1 MRIGLFGDSYC
12 DIIYFEDKEYL
23 ENPAK
28 WTRRDK
34 PWCGRLLD
42 DLSSP
47 ILSSGLG
54 GSCLYDSIAKWE
66 NDPYKHTYDFV
77 LWSLTWHDRLY
88 TSEHFKPVFLAR
100 AERRPIPE
108 SNIPDV
114 NYNDI
119 DHGIDLYYKYFY
131 YDNQQ
136 RFYHEQSIRWI
147 LSLPEK
153 YPNTKF
159 IFLPCTEYSRQ
170 VSLEYFQKG
179 ILVNFSFETLSN
191 LEPNSKGPMPIMCG
205 RLGHLNDQNHEAM
218 VSSIKNV
225 MENYNHMADTV
236 IQLDFDKFD
245 LINIPQ
251 FDL

>member
-12 DIIYFEDKEYL
+12 DLVYFEEPEYL
-23 ENPAK
+23 ENPTK
-28 WTRRDK
+28 WSRQDK
-34 PWCGRLLD
+34 TWCGRLLD

-54 GSCLYDSIAKWE
+54 GSCLYDSISKWE
-66 NDPYKHTYDFV
+66 NDPNKTTYDV
-77 LWSLTWHDRLY
+77 VIWSLTWHDRLY
-88 TSEHFKPVFLAR
+88 TSEYFKPVFLAR

-108 SNIPDV
+108 SDIPEVD
-114 NYNDI
+114 YKEI
-119 DHGIDLYYKYFY
+119 DKGIDLYYKYFY

-147 LSLPEK
+147 LSLPEL

-159 IFLPCTEYSRQ
+159 IFLPCTEYSRKIC
-170 VSLEYFQKG
+170 LKHFTKG

-191 LEPNSKGPMPIMCG
+191 LEPNSKGPMPIYCP
-205 RLGHLNDQNHEAM
+205 RLGHLNNTNHEVMA
-218 VSSIKNV
+218 SSIKRLIKNYTDL
-225 MENYNHMADTV
+225 ENTV
-236 IQLDFDKFD
+236 VTLDLTKFD
-245 LINIPQ
+245 LIKMPH